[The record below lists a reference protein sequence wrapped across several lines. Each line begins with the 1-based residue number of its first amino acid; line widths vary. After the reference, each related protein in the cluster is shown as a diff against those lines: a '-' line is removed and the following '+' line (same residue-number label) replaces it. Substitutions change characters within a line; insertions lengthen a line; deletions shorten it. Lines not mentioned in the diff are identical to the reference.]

1 MLENL
6 NLQVFS
12 GVLNSS
18 FHLRV
23 NDSLSV
29 EMDLVEVND
38 LGSTASHEQFS
49 LIFLSR
55 KGVLLPQQIFAL
67 EHEKLG
73 SLELFIVPIRK
84 DANGVFYEAI
94 FNRNRAAGS

>member
-6 NLQVFS
+6 NLEVFS

-23 NDSLSV
+23 DNSSSV
-29 EMDLVEVND
+29 ELDLVEVND
-38 LGSTASHEQFS
+38 LGSTDSHEQFS

-55 KGVLLPQQIFAL
+55 KGVLLPQRIFAL

-73 SLELFIVPIRK
+73 AFDLFLVPVRR
-84 DANGVFYEAI
+84 DASGVFYEAI
-94 FNRNRAAGS
+94 FNRNRTVGS